1 MKPLMQRMYEEKRL
15 QMERRSIGGSYFM
28 VQLPDG
34 SMEKRMKMPINIDPG
49 VHSSLNLDQ
58 LAAQGQGVGLHP
70 VATLPTITESKAQD
84 SNDTSPADSQTD
96 ASKTKQQNTRPA
108 RVHRNS
114 ESDAPIEF
122 GTNNKNLP
130 RNASQP
136 AFTSHHQGLP
146 KNGSVPTFDRV
157 RKTSTSERFK
167 PSLAAIKASSRG
179 DMGNGDV
186 CKSTNLRHSFDSFI
200 AGIHL
205 LSINCDGASTQRT
218 QVICTLHNTFR
229 KVFLPQRIY
238 FHFVRTKIIC
248 IIESSEP

>member
-1 MKPLMQRMYEEKRL
+1 
-15 QMERRSIGGSYFM
+15 M

-58 LAAQGQGVGLHP
+58 LAAQQAGLHP
-70 VATLPTITESKAQD
+70 VATLPTITESKVQD
-84 SNDTSPADSQTD
+84 GNAETNDDDDRNQTD
-96 ASKTKQQNTRPA
+96 VKA
-108 RVHRNS
+108 RQAMPRRTHRNS

-122 GTNNKNLP
+122 GAKNIP

-179 DMGNGDV
+179 DMGNGEV
-186 CKSTNLRHSFDSFI
+186 RSKTNNLKLSVGSFVAGSKSQ
-200 AGIHL
+200 
-205 LSINCDGASTQRT
+205 LSTSDGVSE
-218 QVICTLHNTFR
+218 IF
-229 KVFLPQRIY
+229 PIY
-238 FHFVRTKIIC
+238 FQILGWVLFLIRHFILIRNRHLCLV
-248 IIESSEP
+248 